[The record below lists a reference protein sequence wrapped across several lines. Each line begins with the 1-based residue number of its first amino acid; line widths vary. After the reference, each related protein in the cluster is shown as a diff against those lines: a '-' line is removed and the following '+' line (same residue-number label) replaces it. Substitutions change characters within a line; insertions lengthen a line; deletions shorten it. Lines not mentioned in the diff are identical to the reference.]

1 MDFSLVNDGSLSL
14 LLSDKTNELKK
25 NGSFE
30 YLCNSQYDPVID
42 AVEPY
47 TFTFKSD
54 IKKSDKLPVLMPTK
68 DHLSLLKHN
77 LEILKSCGVIEDI
90 QLIIID
96 DRSTEDVCGFCSSND
111 LSYIRIDNDYGFNY
125 SVNMNIGAWLLYSL
139 GFETCMFL
147 NNDCYI
153 HNRDFLKELLK
164 RHYDSESHLSGIKL
178 LYPEFR
184 LAFHK
189 KMNRFM
195 GKVQFGGGDFVDR
208 TTLMQPRHYARWAF
222 HSHPHANRDSDEL
235 FVTGACNIVDLET
248 FIEHGG
254 YNETMPASY
263 QDVYLSLEYRRNNKK
278 VSYFG
283 KDIFFYHEETLSRY
297 GESELERY
305 SLLNYQR
312 MVKELSSEDIGIV

>member
-1 MDFSLVNDGSLSL
+1 MDFSLVNNGSLSL
-14 LLSDKTNELKK
+14 LLGHKVNEDL
-25 NGSFE
+25 E
-30 YLCNSQYDPVID
+30 
-42 AVEPY
+42 AY

-111 LSYIRIDNDYGFNY
+111 LGYIRIDNDYGFNY
-125 SVNMNIGAWLLYSL
+125 SVNMNIGAWFLYNL

-153 HNRDFLKELLK
+153 QNRSFLKELLK
-164 RHYDSESHLSGIKL
+164 RHNDSGSHLSGIKL

-189 KMNRFM
+189 KMNRLM
-195 GKVQFGGGDFVDR
+195 GKVQFGGGDFFDR
-208 TTLMQPRHYARWAF
+208 TTLTHPSHYARGAF
-222 HSHPHANRDSDEL
+222 HSHPHANRDSDEF

-248 FIEHGG
+248 FIENGG
-254 YNETMPASY
+254 YNEVMPSSY
-263 QDVYLSLEYRRNNKK
+263 QDVFLALEYRRNNKK

-283 KDIFFYHEETLSRY
+283 KDIFFYHEETLSRA
-297 GESELERY
+297 GESELEVY
-305 SLLNYQR
+305 SYSNYTR
-312 MVKELSSEDIGIV
+312 MVKELNSEDIGIV

>member
-1 MDFSLVNDGSLSL
+1 MDFSLVNNGSLSL
-14 LLSDKTNELKK
+14 LLGHKVNEDL
-25 NGSFE
+25 E
-30 YLCNSQYDPVID
+30 
-42 AVEPY
+42 AY

-77 LEILKSCGVIEDI
+77 LEILKKFGVIEDI

-111 LSYIRIDNDYGFNY
+111 LGYIRIDNDYGFNY
-125 SVNMNIGAWLLYSL
+125 SVNMNIGAWFLYNL

-153 HNRDFLKELLK
+153 QNRSFLKELLK
-164 RHYDSESHLSGIKL
+164 RHNDSGSHLSGIKL

-189 KMNRFM
+189 KMNRLM
-195 GKVQFGGGDFVDR
+195 GKVQFGGGDFFDR
-208 TTLMQPRHYARWAF
+208 TTLTHPSHYARGAF
-222 HSHPHANRDSDEL
+222 HSHPHANRDSDEF

-248 FIEHGG
+248 FIENGG
-254 YNETMPASY
+254 YNEVMPSSY
-263 QDVYLSLEYRRNNKK
+263 QDVFLALEYRRNNKK

-283 KDIFFYHEETLSRY
+283 KDIFFYHEETLSRA
-297 GESELERY
+297 GESELEVY
-305 SLLNYQR
+305 SYSNYTR
-312 MVKELSSEDIGIV
+312 MVKELNSEDIGIV